1 MKRCKFCHTDNRD
14 SAKFCRECGNLLTPD
29 NPFVGLISK
38 DNIIPSLQD
47 YVQRCKAR
55 KSISSL
61 AGKQQSQMFGLDCFI
76 TGDTGS
82 GKHYLADLLRDIAFN
97 EGVITK
103 YEIASYDAS
112 EIDSLLKNMDSVLAS
127 NANGIIHIT
136 DAHKLLPSSA
146 MTQVSVIDKL
156 FLRMRQNQNMPIVF
170 ISGLPNVMKP
180 FAQHNPDIAKLFEYH
195 FYLEPFDD
203 NSMRDLACLKLTEL
217 KIAVSDAANEKM
229 LHRFKYLCRNRDESF
244 ANGNDVVG
252 EIQKFIVNM
261 NMRGGSLI
269 EEQDVQGQ
277 VFVPKTEKEL
287 FEQLDDFVGLE
298 NVKKEIHAIVDTLK
312 SERRLKGDNATIRI
326 KDHFIFTGN
335 PGTGKTTIARVFAD
349 LLNTLEVLPSGQ
361 LVEVTRKDLVS
372 EFLGGTAQKVDQVV
386 SKAIGGVLFI
396 DEAYSLKSDEH
407 DSFGQEAIDTLLPIL
422 ENRRGEFVC
431 IIAGYTKEMG
441 EFIRTNSGLESRF
454 NKRIDFPDYQPKEL
468 LQIFNGM
475 IQNKGLSL
483 SEDAKDKMRKFFDKM
498 YLSRDQGKF
507 GNARD
512 VRNVVEKAIER
523 LNSRR
528 RAMND
533 DQLSSEGNL
542 LNWEDI
548 VGPENAKEITVD
560 DVLSE
565 MDRFIG
571 MDNVK
576 KAVRDLAEEMAMD
589 QRRMEAGV
597 GKASLKPVNIILTGN
612 PGTGKTSIA
621 RIFGKLFHAMG
632 ITATDRVIEKSRKD
646 IVSGFVNQS
655 DKMMDKAINE
665 AMGGVLFIDEAYSFA
680 PFDDLGQCTDTE
692 GLKALE
698 RLMTR
703 MENDRGKFV
712 VICAGYKDKMQ
723 NLYKANDG
731 FKSRFTHEINI
742 EDYSAAELCKIFEL
756 FVTDAGYK
764 LQDQD
769 CRDKLLKM
777 FDSMLLSRT
786 DNFGN
791 AREARTAFEK
801 SVRNQ
806 SVRLKRIPADLTT
819 REDLMTIKAED
830 IPFKEPEKVDAQDC
844 LRELDSLI
852 GLSNVKEAMRRLVD
866 TINRERTIAERF
878 GRKPNIPVGHYMFL
892 GNPGTGKTTV
902 ARMMGKILYSM
913 GVLPRPDVIEVDKS
927 QLVAGYVGQTESL
940 TREVIRKSM
949 GAVLFIDEAYELAD
963 GHFGKDSLDILL
975 KQLED
980 RRGDFV
986 CIVAGYT
993 KEMTNFI
1000 NSNSGLQSRFP
1011 SRNCFIFEDY
1021 NPSELS
1027 EIFEMFCNK
1036 DSLKV
1041 EDDAW
1046 LEIKNKIRFMYDNR
1060 NDRFGNARDVRNFFD
1075 EIKMHMSERT
1085 SGMLNPSYEDLLTVK
1100 KEDVKW

>member
-1 MKRCKFCHTDNRD
+1 MKRCIVCHTDNRD

-29 NPFVGLISK
+29 NPFIGLVSK
-38 DNIIPSLQD
+38 DNIITRLQD

-55 KSISSL
+55 KRISSL
-61 AGKQQSQMFGLDCFI
+61 AGKQQSLMLGLDCFI

-112 EIDSLLKNMDSVLAS
+112 EIDSLLKNLDSELTS

-136 DAHKLLPSSA
+136 DAHKLLPGSA

-170 ISGLPNVMKP
+170 ISGLSDVMRP
-180 FAQHNPDIAKLFEYH
+180 FAQHNPDIAKLFEYP

-203 NSMRDLACLKLTEL
+203 TSMRDLACLKLAEL
-217 KIAVSDAANEKM
+217 KIGVSDAAKEKM
-229 LHRFKYLCRNRDESF
+229 LYRFKYLCRNRDESF

-287 FEQLDDFVGLE
+287 FGQLDDFVGLE

-361 LVEVTRKDLVS
+361 LVEVKRKDLVS
-372 EFLGGTAQKVDQVV
+372 EFMGGTAQKVDQVV

-396 DEAYSLKSDEH
+396 DEVYSLKNDDH

-612 PGTGKTSIA
+612 PGTGKTAIA

-791 AREARTAFEK
+791 AREARKAFEK

>member
-1 MKRCKFCHTDNRD
+1 M
-14 SAKFCRECGNLLTPD
+14 
-29 NPFVGLISK
+29 V
-38 DNIIPSLQD
+38 
-47 YVQRCKAR
+47 
-55 KSISSL
+55 
-61 AGKQQSQMFGLDCFI
+61 GLDCFI
-76 TGDTGS
+76 TGDAGT
-82 GKHYLADLLRDIAFN
+82 GKHYLAELLRDIAFS

-103 YEIASYDAS
+103 HEIASYDAS
-112 EIDSLLKNMDSVLAS
+112 EIDSLVKNLDATLAI

-136 DAHKLLPSSA
+136 NAHKLLPNSV
-146 MTQVSVIDKL
+146 MTQVSVLDKL
-156 FLRMRQNQNMPIVF
+156 FLKMRQNRNMPIIF
-170 ISGLPNVMKP
+170 ISGLTNGLRP
-180 FAQHNPDIAKLFEYH
+180 FARHNPDIAKLFEYH
-195 FYLEPFDD
+195 FDLEPFDD
-203 NSMRDLACLKLTEL
+203 ASMRDLVCLKLSEL
-217 KIAVSDAANEKM
+217 KIAVSEPAKDKM
-229 LHRFKYLCRNRDESF
+229 LNRFKYLCRNRDESF

-252 EIQKFIVNM
+252 ELQKFIVNM
-261 NMRGGSLI
+261 NMRGGALI
-269 EEQDVQGQ
+269 EEQDIQGQ

-287 FEQLDDFVGLE
+287 FGLLDGFIGLE

-312 SERRLKGDNATIRI
+312 SERRMKGDNATIKI

-335 PGTGKTTIARVFAD
+335 PGTGKTTIARIFAD

-372 EFLGGTAQKVDQVV
+372 EFVGGTAQKVDQVV

-396 DEAYSLKSDEH
+396 DEAYSLKSDDH

-454 NKRIDFPDYQPKEL
+454 NKRIDFPDYKPNEL

-483 SEDAKDKMRKFFDKM
+483 SEEAKDKIQKFFDKM

-507 GNARD
+507 GNARE

-533 DQLSSEGNL
+533 EELSSEGNTL
-542 LNWEDI
+542 TWGDV

-560 DVLSE
+560 DVLLE

-571 MDNVK
+571 MENVK
-576 KAVRDLAEEMAMD
+576 KEVRELAEEMAMD

-597 GKASLKPVNIILTGN
+597 GKATLKPVNIILTGN

-621 RIFGKLFHAMG
+621 RIFGKLFSVIG
-632 ITATDRVIEKSRKD
+632 ITSTDRVVEKSRKD
-646 IVSGFVNQS
+646 IVSGYVNQS

-665 AMGGVLFIDEAYSFA
+665 AMGGVLFIDEAYNLA
-680 PFDDLGQCTDTE
+680 PFDDLGQCSDAE

-712 VICAGYKDKMQ
+712 VICAGYKDKMR
-723 NLYKANDG
+723 NLFKANDG

-742 EDYSAAELCKIFEL
+742 DDYSSDELCRIFEL

-764 LQDQD
+764 LCDQV
-769 CRDKLLKM
+769 CRDKIRKM
-777 FDSMLLSRT
+777 FEAMIVSKTES
-786 DNFGN
+786 FGN
-791 AREARTAFEK
+791 AREARKAFEK
-801 SVRNQ
+801 AVRNQ
-806 SVRLKRIPADLTT
+806 SVRLRRIPKELTSKD
-819 REDLMTIKAED
+819 DLMTICAED
-830 IPFKEPEKVDAQDC
+830 IPYTEPERVNSQDC
-844 LRELDSLI
+844 LKELDSLI
-852 GLSNVKEAMRRLVD
+852 GLEGVKASMRKLVD
-866 TINRERTIAERF
+866 TINREIAISKRF
-878 GRKPNIPVGHYMFL
+878 GKKPNIPVGHYMFL

-913 GVLPRPDVIEVDKS
+913 GVLARPDVIEVDKS

-940 TREVIRKSM
+940 TREVIRKAM

-993 KEMTNFI
+993 KEMTGFI

-1011 SRNCFIFEDY
+1011 RRNCFMFDDYTPDELFDIFV
-1021 NPSELS
+1021 
-1027 EIFEMFCNK
+1027 MFCEK
-1036 DSLKV
+1036 EQIKIE
-1041 EDDAW
+1041 EDAR
-1046 LEIKNKIRFMYDNR
+1046 LSVKRKIRLMYD
-1060 NDRFGNARDVRNFFD
+1060 DRDEHFGNARDVRNLFD
-1075 EIKMHMSERT
+1075 EIKMNMSERT
-1085 SGMLNPSYEDLLTVK
+1085 AIMLNATYDDLMTIK

>member
-1 MKRCKFCHTDNRD
+1 MKRCKVCHTDNRD

-29 NPFVGLISK
+29 NPFIGLVSK
-38 DNIIPSLQD
+38 DNIIPRLQD

-55 KSISSL
+55 KRISCL
-61 AGKQQSQMFGLDCFI
+61 AGKQQSLMLGLDCFI

-112 EIDSLLKNMDSVLAS
+112 EIDSLLKNLDSVLTS

-136 DAHKLLPSSA
+136 DAHKLLPGSA
-146 MTQVSVIDKL
+146 ITQVSVIDKL
-156 FLRMRQNQNMPIVF
+156 FLRMRQKQNMPIVF
-170 ISGLPNVMKP
+170 ISGLSDVMRP
-180 FAQHNPDIAKLFEYH
+180 FAQHNPDIAKLFEYP

-203 NSMRDLACLKLTEL
+203 TSMRDLACLKLAEL

-229 LHRFKYLCRNRDESF
+229 LYRFKYLCRNRDESF
-244 ANGNDVVG
+244 ANGNDVIG
-252 EIQKFIVNM
+252 ELQKFIVNM

-277 VFVPKTEKEL
+277 VFVPKTENEL
-287 FEQLDDFVGLE
+287 FDQLDDFVGLE
-298 NVKKEIHAIVDTLK
+298 NVKKEIHAIVDTLN

-326 KDHFIFTGN
+326 KDHFIFAGN
-335 PGTGKTTIARVFAD
+335 PGTGKTTIARIFAD

-361 LVEVTRKDLVS
+361 LVEVTRKDLIS
-372 EFLGGTAQKVDQVV
+372 EFVGGTAQKVDQVV

-396 DEAYSLKSDEH
+396 DEAYSLKSDDN

-454 NKRIDFPDYQPKEL
+454 NKRIEFPDYKPKEL

-475 IQNKGLSL
+475 IRKKGLSL
-483 SEDAKDKMRKFFDKM
+483 SEDAKDKMQKFFDKM
-498 YLSRDQGKF
+498 YLSRDRGKF

-703 MENDRGKFV
+703 MENDRGTFV

-742 EDYSAAELCKIFEL
+742 EDYSSAELCEIFEL

-777 FDSMLLSRT
+777 FDSMLLSKT
-786 DNFGN
+786 EKFGN
-791 AREARTAFEK
+791 AREARKAFEK

-852 GLSNVKEAMRRLVD
+852 GLSNVKEAMMRLVD

-940 TREVIRKSM
+940 TREFIRKSM

-963 GHFGKDSLDILL
+963 GHFGKNSLDILL

-1046 LEIKNKIRFMYDNR
+1046 LEINNKIRFMYDNR
-1060 NDRFGNARDVRNFFD
+1060 NDRFGNARDVRNLFD

-1085 SGMLNPSYEDLLTVK
+1085 SGMLNPSYDDLLTVK